1 MRRMIA
7 ASVARRIALKK
18 NTAGS
23 LAAPL
28 QGHESGAGKP
38 PALTSPVAGAA
49 GALAGTRGSK

>member
-18 NTAGS
+18 NGAGS

-28 QGHESGAGKP
+28 QGHASGAVKP
-38 PALTSPVAGAA
+38 AANAGPLAGAA
-49 GALAGTRGSK
+49 AGLAGVRGPK

>member
-18 NTAGS
+18 NAAGS

-28 QGHESGAGKP
+28 QGHESGPGKP
-38 PALTSPVAGAA
+38 AALTSIAGAA
-49 GALAGTRGSK
+49 VALAGARGPK